1 MNLDAYQLANK
12 IYDDNFNDNITIQL
26 NENEN
31 LKTYFE
37 MLLLITTEG
46 FKLFFSDENSH
57 VDIESLS
64 LKDFDKINN
73 YLKKINIKM
82 NLKIFSVKEWYLLRA
97 NEKYK
102 SFNTITITN
111 DMNLSDLYFLIVK
124 NNIYVISFSHLIT

>member
-1 MNLDAYQLANK
+1 MNLDAYQIATK
-12 IYDDNFNDNITIQL
+12 IYNNDFTDNITIQL
-26 NENEN
+26 NEDED

-46 FKLFFSDENSH
+46 FKKFFGYDNTV
-57 VDIESLS
+57 VDIETLS
-64 LKDFDKINN
+64 LKDFDKINE

-82 NLKIFSVKEWYLLRA
+82 NLKIFNVKEWYLLRA

-111 DMNLSDLYFLIVK
+111 NMNLSDLYFLIVK
-124 NNIYVISFSHLIT
+124 KNIYVISFSHLII